1 LNLVI
6 VVVVKLYQFMLK
18 SDNLVFVGL
27 AEKAWRT
34 YITT

>member
-1 LNLVI
+1 MLN
-6 VVVVKLYQFMLK
+6 
-18 SDNLVFVGL
+18 SDYLVFVGL